1 MIMKYFD
8 SFTEWISA
16 DSREIKAIAFD
27 IDGVFRLGREI
38 IPGSNELIS
47 FLRGEGIP
55 FSLLTNDGSQ
65 SAIQKAASLSRI
77 GLDVNED
84 EIVSCSH
91 GLISL
96 VDELDL
102 FNELFFVMG
111 RLGSPCYAET
121 AGLRVTRDLGD
132 LPDCR
137 GIILSEENYDWE
149 SCFRAAL
156 NYFINF
162 PEGLLLVPNPDL
174 CFPWTNGVVHIG
186 PGSIAG
192 MLINLLKNYS
202 IDLKPHFLGKP
213 EKRIFSHFHMKLEKE
228 LNQTIDP
235 SKVIMLGDALESD
248 IRGGKDFGYLTG
260 LMMTG
265 MTTGRML
272 DESELKPDYV
282 FDRL

>member
-1 MIMKYFD
+1 MKYFD

-16 DSREIKAIAFD
+16 DAKEIMAIAFD

-47 FLRGEGIP
+47 FLRGKGIP

-65 SAIQKAASLSRI
+65 SVIQKAGSLSFM
-77 GLDVNED
+77 GLDIKED

-96 VDELDL
+96 VNEHQL
-102 FNELFFVMG
+102 FDELFFVMG
-111 RLGSPCYAET
+111 RLGSPCYAEE
-121 AGLRVTRDLGD
+121 AGLRVTRDLND

-137 GIILSEENYDWE
+137 GIILSEDNYDWE
-149 SCFRAAL
+149 SCLSAAL

-162 PEGLLLVPNPDL
+162 PEGLLVVPNPDQ

-202 IDLKPHFLGKP
+202 IELKPHFLGKP
-213 EKRIFSHFHMKLEKE
+213 ANRIFEHFHTKLEKV
-228 LNQTIDP
+228 LDQTILP
-235 SKVIMLGDALESD
+235 SKVLMLGDALESD
-248 IRGGKDFGYLTG
+248 IRGGKDFGYQTG

-265 MTTGRML
+265 LTTARML

-282 FDRL
+282 FERL